1 MEKQWEK
8 KRIIPNTHIEHEYV
22 EIPRFNKPK

>member
-8 KRIIPNTHIEHEYV
+8 KRIISTTRIEHEYV
-22 EIPRFNKPK
+22 EILGIDMPK